1 MVEQRR
7 CFFITSMSREG
18 RTYLTVNSV
27 AMKIIEK
34 PNTKGP
40 HSEHDENDCDNEQL
54 HCFLPQHVVVSDADP

>member
-18 RTYLTVNSV
+18 RTYLTVYSV

-40 HSEHDENDCDNEQL
+40 RSEHDEKDCDNEQL
-54 HCFLPQHVVVSDADP
+54 HCFVLQHVVVSYADP